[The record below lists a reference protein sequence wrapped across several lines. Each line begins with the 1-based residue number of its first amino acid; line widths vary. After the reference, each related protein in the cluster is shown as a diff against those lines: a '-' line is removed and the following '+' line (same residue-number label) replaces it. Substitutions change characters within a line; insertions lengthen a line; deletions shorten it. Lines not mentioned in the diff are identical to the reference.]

1 MDEDWVG
8 PSSRLQLIVDRADS
22 VDGNVLQGQIAV
34 NGSFLFPGS
43 AIAV

>member
-1 MDEDWVG
+1 MGGNPVG
-8 PSSRLQLIVDRADS
+8 PSSRVKSTVEQADF
-22 VDGNVLQGQIAV
+22 VGRNVLQRQIAV